1 MKGKLRDI
9 LHSHLFLHPP
19 SIYYDDALS
28 YYFLFFSQM
37 HTLSLVVIIIIVGRL
52 PCKISER
59 GGGGEALLPLH
70 PLGKRG
76 SARIAKLPEMRAFPL
91 PPSPFLNVVGFIP
104 RPGPGAILF
113 CPRFQKPSL
122 QTEGEGGGA
131 IKPQTRDSPSQKEKS
146 AIPRVSRKSTR
157 IPFF

>member
-1 MKGKLRDI
+1 MKGKWRDI

-37 HTLSLVVIIIIVGRL
+37 HTLSRHHHRRSADLQNIGTRRRRRGPPPTPSSGKARVG
-52 PCKISER
+52 PNSETA
-59 GGGGEALLPLH
+59 GDEGP
-70 PLGKRG
+70 P
-76 SARIAKLPEMRAFPL
+76 SSSFPL
-91 PPSPFLNVVGFIP
+91 LNVVGLIP

-122 QTEGEGGGA
+122 QTEGVGGA
-131 IKPQTRDSPSQKEKS
+131 IKPQTRDSPSPLKKS
-146 AIPRVSRKSTR
+146 AIPRVSRKST
-157 IPFF
+157 IIFFFGT

>member
-1 MKGKLRDI
+1 MKGKWRDI
-9 LHSHLFLHPP
+9 LHSHLFLHPRP
-19 SIYYDDALS
+19 SITTTPS
-28 YYFLFFSQM
+28 PTIFSSFPRC
-37 HTLSLVVIIIIVGRL
+37 TLSLSLVIIIVGRL